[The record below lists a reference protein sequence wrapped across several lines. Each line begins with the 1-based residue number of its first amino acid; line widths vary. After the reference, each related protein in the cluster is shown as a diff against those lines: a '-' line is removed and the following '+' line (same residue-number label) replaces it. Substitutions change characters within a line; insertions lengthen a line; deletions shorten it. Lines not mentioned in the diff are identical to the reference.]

1 MYRIISSTAAVTA
14 FFVSSVVSHRTP
26 SPSMHESAAPP
37 LDVAALIAA
46 AQGTSP
52 MMCSLAARS
61 VGNGWGNGMDVPAP
75 PLGRET
81 MQAFDRGDID
91 RLPEA
96 DVQRLFAAMETNDPC
111 VREVAVRLIG
121 EQDSARVVS
130 GLIAR
135 LTASDPALRAV
146 AAMGLGLTRPVAAVS
161 ALEGALRDAQAA
173 VRANTAWALGR
184 IRDGSAFASL
194 LPAMRDQDA
203 TVREAAV
210 GAVGHMDST
219 RAVTQL
225 TEVLLHDNSP
235 RVRRVAAWALGQ
247 LRVGEASAAL
257 SSALSHDA
265 DAGVR
270 EMAAWALVRED
281 DDRTDGIAALRNALR
296 SDADDKVREMA
307 AWALG
312 NSRDPSVTD
321 ALVSAAEGDRSSRV
335 RGTAAWALG
344 SIRDDD
350 DEGGQGG
357 NASASRALTH
367 LLSDSMTNTRVRA
380 AWALGQVGAPSAVPA
395 IKEALAREKNS
406 EVKRALVRALI
417 RLGGASTDA
426 LAPLINSPDPRAREM
441 AVRAL
446 AGRSAMGPW
455 PWPEPRP
462 RPFP

>member
-1 MYRIISSTAAVTA
+1 MYRLISSTAAVTA
-14 FFVSSVVSHRTP
+14 FVVSSVVSHRTP
-26 SPSMHESAAPP
+26 SPSMQPVAAPP
-37 LDVAALIAA
+37 IDVAALIAA
-46 AQGTSP
+46 AHGTSP

-61 VGNGWGNGMDVPAP
+61 VGSGWGSGMDVPAP

-81 MQAFDRGDID
+81 MQAFDRGEID

-96 DVQRLFAAMETNDPC
+96 DVQQLFAAMETNDPC

-121 EQDSARVVS
+121 DQDSARVAP

-146 AAMGLGLTRPVAAVS
+146 AAMGLGLTRPGAAVS
-161 ALEGALRDAQAA
+161 ALERTLRDAQAA

-194 LPAMRDQDA
+194 LPVMRDQDA

-225 TEVLLHDNSP
+225 TEVLLHDDSP

-270 EMAAWALVRED
+270 AMAAWALVRD
-281 DDRTDGIAALRNALR
+281 DDRTNGIAALRNALR
-296 SDADDKVREMA
+296 SDADDTVREMA

-312 NSRDPSVTD
+312 SSRDASVTD

-350 DEGGQGG
+350 DERAQGG
-357 NASASRALTH
+357 NAGASRALTH
-367 LLSDSMTNTRVRA
+367 LLSDSSTSTRARA

-395 IKEALAREKNS
+395 IRGALAREKNS
-406 EVKRALVRALI
+406 EVRLALVRALTL
-417 RLGGASTDA
+417 LGGASTEA
-426 LAPLINSPDPRAREM
+426 LAPLINSRDPRAREM

-446 AGRSAMGPW
+446 AGRRAIGPW